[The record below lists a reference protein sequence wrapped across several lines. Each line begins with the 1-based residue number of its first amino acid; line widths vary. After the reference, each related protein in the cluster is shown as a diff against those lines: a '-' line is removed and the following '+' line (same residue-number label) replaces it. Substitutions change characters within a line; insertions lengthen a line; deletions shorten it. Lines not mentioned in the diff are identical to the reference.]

1 MSTTLSLPA
10 RTAPSRRARLLAS
23 ATALVAAASVVV
35 TLAIAGGGGDSVVPA
50 QSATPGTAA
59 PDRATMYRS
68 ESAMPDQSGP
78 IQGGTAAERFH
89 HFR

>member
-10 RTAPSRRARLLAS
+10 RPRIARRTPILAAAS
-23 ATALVAAASVVV
+23 ALVAAASVAV
-35 TLAIAGGGGDSVVPA
+35 TLAIAGGGGDPVVPA

-68 ESAMPDQSGP
+68 ESAMPEQSGP